1 MSTAVFCSE
10 RVLGPGVDDDGRSP
24 PYSRQSTDHSADI
37 WQSCGRHYNIR
48 LGHRRGLVLL
58 ALFGEVFGVCY
69 VVAFIDSSQLIC
81 GSGVL
86 RAGRSPLPFGSTR
99 NFCCLYCLNN
109 MEFGLLILSKILNFS
124 GHPTSNFVG
133 KVYKI

>member
-58 ALFGEVFGVCY
+58 ALFGEVFGVCC
-69 VVAFIDSSQLIC
+69 VVAFVDSSQLILWQWRVK
-81 GSGVL
+81 GWTRPPPIWL
-86 RAGRSPLPFGSTR
+86 DPKFLLPLLFKQHGIWSVD
-99 NFCCLYCLNN
+99 F
-109 MEFGLLILSKILNFS
+109 K
-124 GHPTSNFVG
+124 
-133 KVYKI
+133 